1 LVLALRFFNGFR
13 WLLLES
19 PEVEENLDNLAKEE
33 EWNAAVLD
41 TVAKE
46 EERNAILTEGNM

>member
-13 WLLLES
+13 WLLLER